1 MQAEL
6 SLYDHTVIAI
16 QGFVMGVVLSHVFCD
31 KHSPLTPLQVWS
43 APNNTMLQ
51 VFGIRS
57 PSANERTLDKHEPHA
72 DVLARKHLYFQMK
85 SKLYTSHSSKTDIT
99 V

>member
-31 KHSPLTPLQVWS
+31 KHSPLTPLQVPAGKRNTSIDRGAAPGGKDVPRHSWAVLNTQHS
-43 APNNTMLQ
+43 AETT
-51 VFGIRS
+51 I
-57 PSANERTLDKHEPHA
+57 
-72 DVLARKHLYFQMK
+72 
-85 SKLYTSHSSKTDIT
+85 
-99 V
+99 